1 MLKRMMYFGVLILIT
16 GLFEGSCGRSR
27 SGEAALSAAA
37 LLIRPEALRAH
48 TEFLADD
55 AIEGRGTGSRGHD
68 LAVKYLRAQ
77 FGALGLR
84 GGAQDGGFF
93 QQVPFRRSVV
103 ETAAMRLFLRGQT
116 PPRDLVHA
124 TDYFLV
130 DTQASQEVEFSG
142 PIVFAGFG
150 VSAREINHDDY
161 AGLDVTDKVVAILK
175 GAPASFPSTLRAY
188 YSDNDVK
195 RRNAAAHGAAGV
207 IEVRTPTDE
216 KRSPWQLWLDGWAI
230 SGRWLDAEGR
240 PHGLD
245 DRIRFWAT
253 LNRSGAEAL
262 FAGESHPLDEVF
274 QAASGQGKFP
284 SFALE
289 KTVDVRYKSR
299 HVHGESANVI
309 ALLEGAEAGLKNGYL
324 VLSAHVDHLGIGRA
338 VDGDIIYN
346 GAWDNA
352 VGCAALVEI
361 ARAFGAAGV
370 KPRRS
375 MLFLITTGEEAG
387 FLGSD
392 YFAWHPPVAAERIV
406 ANINVDG
413 GGAALFPVKDVV
425 LYGQEHTSLGPIARQ
440 TAAEAGLEVT
450 PDPWPEE
457 VMFVRQDAYPF
468 ILKGVPALY
477 VDTGIKSLDPKIDG
491 FALLRQWMVTLYHSP
506 KDDMNQTLDFESGAR
521 FGRFVFR
528 LCHAVANGE
537 ERPKWNKGD
546 FFGEKFGA
554 KESLWT
560 GK

>member
-1 MLKRMMYFGVLILIT
+1 
-16 GLFEGSCGRSR
+16 
-27 SGEAALSAAA
+27 
-37 LLIRPEALRAH
+37 LIRPEALRAH

-55 AIEGRGTGSRGHD
+55 ALEGRGTGSRGHD

-77 FGALGLR
+77 FEALGLR
-84 GGAQDGGFF
+84 GGAADGSFF
-93 QQVPFRRSVV
+93 QQVPFRRSEV
-103 ETAAMRLFLRGQT
+103 ETAATRLVLRGQSSS
-116 PPRDLVHA
+116 RDLVHG

-150 VSAREINHDDY
+150 VSAGDLGYDDY
-161 AGLDVTDKVVAILK
+161 TGLDVTDKVVAILK
-175 GAPASFPSTLRAY
+175 GAPAFFPATLRAY

-207 IEVRTPTDE
+207 IEVRTPADE
-216 KRSPWQLWLDGWAI
+216 KRSPWRLWLDGWAI

-240 PHGLD
+240 PHGLS

-274 QAASGQGKFP
+274 QAAAGQAEFP
-284 SFALE
+284 AFALE
-289 KTVDVRYKSR
+289 KAVAVKYKSR

-309 ALLEGAEAGLKNGYL
+309 ALLEGADAELKNEYL

-338 VDGDIIYN
+338 VDGDNIYN

-370 KPRRS
+370 RPRRS
-375 MLFLITTGEEAG
+375 ILFLITTGEEAG

-392 YFAWHPPVAAERIV
+392 YFAWRPTVPAERIV

-413 GGAALFPVKDVV
+413 GGASLFPVKDVI
-425 LYGQEHTSLGPIARQ
+425 LYGNEHTTLGPVARRA
-440 TAAEAGLEVT
+440 AAEAGLEVT

-477 VDTGIKSLDPKIDG
+477 VDTGIKSLDPGIDG
-491 FALLRQWMVTLYHSP
+491 LAHLKKWMATLYHSP
-506 KDDMNQTLDFESGAR
+506 KDDMNQNLDFESGAH
-521 FGRFVFR
+521 FSRFVFR
-528 LCHAVANGE
+528 FCHDVANGE
-537 ERPKWNKGD
+537 ERPKWNEGD

-554 KESLWT
+554 PAGQPGGANGMT
-560 GK
+560 PR